1 MVLKVFVSSN
11 VKKYNEKVIYKM
23 KPSKEYL
30 DMISK
35 RLENMNPHV
44 VNSVSGAE
52 PYAAYKLPSF
62 EEQLGQAALDYLN
75 SKKPGISPEPDPL
88 FSDRNTY

>member
-1 MVLKVFVSSN
+1 MVLKAFVSSN
-11 VKKYNEKVIYKM
+11 VKKDNEKVIYKM

-44 VNSVSGAE
+44 VNSASGAE
-52 PYAAYKLPSF
+52 PYAAYKLPSMMD
-62 EEQLGQAALDYLN
+62 QLGQTALAYLD
-75 SKKPGISPEPDPL
+75 KKKNEIPSEPDPL
-88 FSDRNTY
+88 FPDRNTY

>member
-1 MVLKVFVSSN
+1 
-11 VKKYNEKVIYKM
+11 M

-44 VNSVSGAE
+44 INSVPGAE

-62 EEQLGQAALDYLN
+62 EDQLGQTALAYLN
-75 SKKPGISPEPDPL
+75 RKKSEIAPAPDPL
-88 FSDRNTY
+88 FPDRNIY